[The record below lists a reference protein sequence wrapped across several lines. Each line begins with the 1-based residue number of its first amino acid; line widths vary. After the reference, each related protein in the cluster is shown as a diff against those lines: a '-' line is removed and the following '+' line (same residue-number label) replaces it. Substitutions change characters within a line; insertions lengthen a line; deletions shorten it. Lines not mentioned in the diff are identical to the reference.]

1 MSMCEGICSNGHLYS
16 LFYKIKSEIR
26 SITCVSIVSVNIS
39 IGNGG
44 ERVYR
49 EQKDKVHMH
58 AAVHTKTEGICG
70 EKQSNGH
77 AHALADTST
86 HRTRDK
92 TSVSNRWER
101 MGIGTEGE
109 RDHRG
114 HEQKHTHPD
123 TLGGR
128 NNDGEKRSEKEP
140 LSKEGM
146 HENTSTERTRRG
158 GTNTQQTAKEERRGE
173 E

>member
-1 MSMCEGICSNGHLYS
+1 MCIYRICKYLDRKWRGKGLSGTKGQGTHACS
-16 LFYKIKSEIR
+16 R
-26 SITCVSIVSVNIS
+26 AHQ
-39 IGNGG
+39 NGG
-44 ERVYR
+44 YTR
-49 EQKDKVHMH
+49 
-58 AAVHTKTEGICG
+58 

-77 AHALADTST
+77 AHALANTYT

-92 TSVSNRWER
+92 TSVSNRYER
-101 MGIGTEGE
+101 MGIKTEGE

-146 HENTSTERTRRG
+146 HENTSTEMTQRG